1 MLSSGFTSADISTS
15 DPVVLTFAT
24 VGDSRQDPLRPDP
37 STLPLSGQDAKWA
50 QNSKALARILR
61 TIHSQKAK
69 ILFFNG
75 DMINGYGKA
84 SVPAAWSSTAPTV
97 AELANSDLVKFYM
110 QYGFWRGMVADLME
124 AGTYVVPVP
133 GNHEVQCNS
142 KASANCGLSG
152 KHAMEENEN
161 AWRDNM
167 GDLIMDTS
175 RWQNL
180 LGKPLEAW
188 DVDHKPAIGVD
199 GISTDQSQLSY
210 SFDFGSSHF
219 VVINTDPVGNDAHAP
234 VTWLAEDLAA
244 AKARGSRHFFVFGH
258 KMAFPYVFS
267 ATAKPDGLEPTNANA
282 FWDVIEQYGATYFC
296 GHEHIFNISRPR
308 SPHGAYQVLVGSG
321 GSPFDAAPG
330 EVTVHSVTDR
340 TYAWAVI
347 SVHRS
352 GAVNLHAYGF
362 DADFGKTRTLTS
374 VKLAK

>member
-267 ATAKPDGLEPTNANA
+267 ATAKQDGLESTNANA

-308 SPHGAYQVLVGSG
+308 SPHGTYQVLVGSG

-340 TYAWAVI
+340 T
-347 SVHRS
+347 
-352 GAVNLHAYGF
+352 
-362 DADFGKTRTLTS
+362 
-374 VKLAK
+374 